1 MQPLPATI
9 NIHSFFTVIEMA
21 VCQPHANMVSRL
33 YSFCVMSVVQES
45 PRIKLITQKAILQD
59 RGFYLHEMYGLE
71 DLTGTSEEG
80 KECMV
85 CMTNPRDTCVMP
97 CRHVCC
103 CADCANT
110 LRLQSDKCP
119 VCREPMTDLVYL
131 SVNPQYSN

>member
-1 MQPLPATI
+1 
-9 NIHSFFTVIEMA
+9 MA
-21 VCQPHANMVSRL
+21 ICQPRANMVNRF
-33 YSFCVMSVVQES
+33 YSFCALSIVKDS
-45 PRIKLITQKAILQD
+45 PRIKLITQKAIIQD
-59 RGFYLHEMYGLE
+59 RGFFIHEMYGLD
-71 DLTGTSEEG
+71 DLCNSSEEG

-131 SVNPQYSN
+131 SVDPQNNE